1 MKLRML
7 ALSAVVSMLV
17 ACGGG
22 SDKAAPGAK
31 SDAKSDEKGGERVI
45 NMYNWSDYIAED
57 TIPNFTKQSGIKVV
71 YDVMDANETLEAK
84 VMQGNTGYD
93 IVVPSLQFLARQIKA
108 EVYQPIDR
116 AKLPNYKNLDPALMA
131 IIAKNDPDNKY
142 GVPYLYGFTGIGYNV
157 AKVKEALGDVPVDSW
172 DLVFKP
178 ELASKLKGC
187 GIMALDTP
195 TELVPIALNYIG
207 ENPNSQDPA
216 VIAKAAPL
224 LKVLNANIRNFHSSE
239 YVNALAAG
247 DACVVVGWSGDV
259 FQARDRAKEAGSAE
273 VGFVIPKEGAPIF
286 FDMMAIPKDAKN
298 VDDAYV
304 FMNHLLEPKVM
315 AGISSYVSYA
325 NVVKDSAP
333 LIDEAVRKNP
343 GVYPDAEMMKKVFP
357 LEPLSPAMSRQ
368 YADMW
373 SAMKSGK

>member
-1 MKLRML
+1 
-7 ALSAVVSMLV
+7 
-17 ACGGG
+17 
-22 SDKAAPGAK
+22 
-31 SDAKSDEKGGERVI
+31 
-45 NMYNWSDYIAED
+45 MYNWSDYIAED

-84 VMQGNTGYD
+84 IMQGSTGYD

-108 EVYQPIDR
+108 DVYQPIDR
-116 AKLPNYKNLDPALMA
+116 SKLPNYGNLDPELMA
-131 IIAKNDPDNKY
+131 IIAKNDPGNKY

-157 AKVKEALGDVPVDSW
+157 AKVKAAIGDVPVDSW

-195 TELVPIALNYIG
+195 TELVPIALNHIG
-207 ENPNSQDPA
+207 EDPNSQDPA
-216 VIAKAAPL
+216 VIARAAPL

-259 FQARDRAKEAGSAE
+259 FQARDRAAEAGSAE
-273 VGFVIPKEGAPIF
+273 VAFVIPKEGAPVF

-298 VDDAYV
+298 VDNAYV
-304 FMNHLLEPKVM
+304 FINHLLEPKVM
-315 AGISSYVSYA
+315 AGISNYVSYA
-325 NVVKDSAP
+325 NVVKDSEP
-333 LIDEAVRKNP
+333 LIDESVRTNP
-343 GVYPDAEMMKKVFP
+343 GVYPTDEMMKKIFP
-357 LEPLSPAMSRQ
+357 LEPLTPAMSRQ